1 MTAEKLTQILGALR
15 LSESLSA
22 ARGRKA
28 QETMDRLRSEMDMIR
43 RKAESQADRVF
54 EEEEAKR
61 KALVKYLSLAVTKKT
76 NNMDEDQ
83 MGIGSSRKTKI
94 PNDKEMDAGSG
105 FFITEGKEQSK
116 YNDNADERKDDE

>member
-43 RKAESQADRVF
+43 RKAESQSDRIF

-61 KALVKYLSLAVTKKT
+61 KLW
-76 NNMDEDQ
+76 
-83 MGIGSSRKTKI
+83 
-94 PNDKEMDAGSG
+94 
-105 FFITEGKEQSK
+105 
-116 YNDNADERKDDE
+116 